1 MDRIKIAILL
11 VLMTMAGCSKGYDPE
26 PPASPLPP
34 RPTLT
39 LERLHA
45 LYRSQVVTINEE
57 MVVKGRVTTSDRA
70 GNFYRTLC
78 IEAEGYALEVLV
90 GSDQLH
96 SRYPLG
102 SELVVNLEGLT
113 LAQNRSVLQAGRR
126 AADYQYEDL
135 EYLEAQ
141 PLIDKHLFRSDRAI
155 EKPRA
160 RQLLI
165 CELKPELC
173 GSLVC
178 ITGLRWKPQP
188 DELPTLEGYH
198 RFRDRAD
205 DSLHLYVSSY
215 ARFANLAMP
224 EGEVA
229 LRGILQYLTSGDHA
243 GYLIKPR
250 DEEDTFVY

>member
-1 MDRIKIAILL
+1 MA
-11 VLMTMAGCSKGYDPE
+11 MAGCSKGYDPE
-26 PPASPLPP
+26 PPVSLLPP

-45 LYRSQVVTINEE
+45 LYRSEEVTINEE
-57 MVVKGRVTTSDRA
+57 MVVRGRVTTSDRA

-78 IEAEGYALEVLV
+78 IEEEGYALELLV

-102 SELVVNLEGLT
+102 SELVVNLRGLT
-113 LAQNRSVLQAGRR
+113 LAQSRGVLQAGRR
-126 AADYQYEDL
+126 AADYQYGAL
-135 EYLEAQ
+135 EYLDAQ
-141 PLIDKHLFRSDRAI
+141 ALIDKHLFRTESPI

-160 RQLLI
+160 RQLAI
-165 CELKPELC
+165 SELKPELC
-173 GSLVC
+173 GTLVC
-178 ITGLRWKPQP
+178 LTGLSWESQP

-198 RFRDRAD
+198 RFRDSSN

-215 ARFANLAMP
+215 ARFANLPMP
-224 EGEVA
+224 KGEVA
-229 LRGILQYLTSGDHA
+229 LRGILQHLSSGDHA

-250 DEEDTFVY
+250 DEEDTFIY